1 MATPYRSILF
11 VPAHKASWVERAID
25 SGADAIVLDLE
36 DAVPH
41 AGKAEAR
48 IAAVESIRALAES
61 GSTTAVYVRPNG
73 LDTRLT
79 GIDLEAVVTPGLTGL
94 FVPKVRSP
102 IDLVR
107 YETLVDHFEAVSGAS
122 GLELIVPVETA
133 DAIIACEEIARASE
147 RLYGMVGPTAIHAD
161 IARAVG
167 FRWTPEGTETLYHR
181 SRVLVA
187 CRAAGIH
194 PVTALW
200 ELVHDLDGLRTFAE
214 QGRQLGFTGQV
225 VIHPSHVPVVN
236 EVFGPDAAE
245 LEFLEGLVAAFEE
258 AERRGDAAVTY
269 EGQHIDQAHV
279 DLARERL
286 GLAQRDIA

>member
-1 MATPYRSILF
+1 MTPYRSILF
-11 VPAHKASWVERAID
+11 VPAHKPAWVERAVA

-36 DAVPH
+36 DSVPH

-48 IAAVESIRALAES
+48 VTAAESITHLATS
-61 GSTTAVYVRPNG
+61 DSATAVYVRPNG
-73 LDTRLT
+73 LDTKLT
-79 GIDLEAVVTPGLTGL
+79 GIDLDAVVVPGLTGL
-94 FVPKVRSP
+94 FVPKVRRPS
-102 IDLVR
+102 DLVR
-107 YETLVDHFEAVSGAS
+107 YDTLIDHFAAVAGVD
-122 GLELIVPVETA
+122 GLDLIVPVETA
-133 DAIIACEEIARASE
+133 EGIVACEEIARASD
-147 RLYGMVGPTAIHAD
+147 RLYGLVGPTAVHAD

-167 FRWTPEGTETLYHR
+167 FRWTPEGTETLYLR

-200 ELVHDLDGLRTFAE
+200 EHVHDLDGLRAFAR

-236 EVFGPDAAE
+236 DVFGPDEGE
-245 LEFLEGLVAAFEE
+245 LEFLAGLVAAFED

-269 EGQHIDQAHV
+269 QGQHVDQAHA

-286 GLAQRDIA
+286 ALAGRART